1 MAGIKNLS
9 CEPTHSFRL
18 DIRRE
23 NNILF
28 NLTTNVIYGIRQ
40 NYLIRSCLEGTP
52 ESAFYDRHYQSFRT
66 NENNPNRYTIF
77 YSTGMLVLIFFEFMT
92 DMLEHALLIVF
103 VFWLKILMLI
113 FVGAPSLTESQISSA
128 PSYDPEGALVNI
140 PSQLVSRAV
149 SFVFQ
154 LDGTNVGSITEA
166 DLDSSTSYNVRNLNR
181 SGMLVTMQCFNIIF
195 IQVSLSGLNVGVE
208 NNVTVAITTRQNVDG
223 NSINSD
229 TIIGV
234 FTGNVMV
241 VVIS

>member
-1 MAGIKNLS
+1 
-9 CEPTHSFRL
+9 
-18 DIRRE
+18 
-23 NNILF
+23 
-28 NLTTNVIYGIRQ
+28 
-40 NYLIRSCLEGTP
+40 
-52 ESAFYDRHYQSFRT
+52 
-66 NENNPNRYTIF
+66 
-77 YSTGMLVLIFFEFMT
+77 
-92 DMLEHALLIVF
+92 
-103 VFWLKILMLI
+103 MLI

-149 SFVFQ
+149 TFVFQ

-166 DLDSSTSYNVRNLNR
+166 DLDSSISYNVSNLNR

-208 NNVTVAITTRQNVDG
+208 NNVTVAITTRQNFGDDST
-223 NSINSD
+223 NTN

-241 VVIS
+241 VVITLEVYLEPD